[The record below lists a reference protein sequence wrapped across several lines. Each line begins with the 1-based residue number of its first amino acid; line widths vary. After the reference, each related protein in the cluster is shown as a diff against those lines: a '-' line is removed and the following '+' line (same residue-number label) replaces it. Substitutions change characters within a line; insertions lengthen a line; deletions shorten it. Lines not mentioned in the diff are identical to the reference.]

1 MPNHDQQIIHRISEI
16 IAQTPD
22 AQQGLAEAVC
32 CLVENASANAGG
44 IFVIR
49 PQNDRIALYAAHGV
63 LPALAAKLPLEL
75 NSGTG
80 DDIIRKGRTVNDRKK
95 NLPPEFVAVFD
106 HLASGCHSL
115 LLLPL
120 VVGGRPIGSLA
131 LARQNDRPFPQRVL
145 NSIEAVVP
153 PLAFFILNAL
163 LADKQ
168 HGGNHATTSTKD
180 LTQDVILKGKAI
192 TKGVSCGYVQKL
204 VGVEKILQP
213 KNHPDSVTP
222 EGIAAEKKLFANAL
236 RVAREDSI
244 TTAKQFGD
252 VLAEADS
259 AIFAMHT
266 MLLDDPTLKQHIAA
280 YLNKGFLL
288 TDALGRALRDFTA
301 QYQKIDDPYLR
312 ERLSDIKDVMLRLKN
327 AADNL
332 RGSSEAAPADAPK
345 LADRRRIILV
355 ARELL
360 PSQLVSVPLKQIS
373 GILCEEGGATSH
385 TAILAR
391 ALQIPMLVG
400 VPGIMLKARSGD
412 CVIMDCGSDSCFLR
426 ATTALLRRF
435 ASPIR
440 LFRNSRQNLS
450 DTVPPDSV
458 LTTADGVPVQL
469 MGNITLLSEVVSMHH
484 YGIRDIGLYR
494 TEFMFMIRNAM
505 PSEDDQYNIFS
516 RMLKAAAGATV
527 TIRLLDAGGD
537 KPLPYFKANH
547 EDNPA
552 LGWRGLRFLL
562 SNPAIMTPH
571 LRAILRA
578 SALGDVHILVPMVA
592 DLYDLAEIKQ
602 ALRAAANDL
611 RQRGEKVGDYRLG
624 MMIEVP
630 SALYGLDRLL
640 PEVDFV
646 SIGTNDLVQF
656 LFAVD
661 RANAQVSKWF
671 RQCHP
676 IVLRALRDICRQ
688 VHAYEHKTVTLC
700 GELAGSRRALPLLLG
715 AGLRQLSMTPHQAPV
730 LRPFISQLAIPDC
743 EKLFA
748 RAILCE
754 TEMDVMKLVDEA
766 DLLKS
771 PSSSPNQE
779 EQPHGHSI
787 RSDQR

>member
-1 MPNHDQQIIHRISEI
+1 MPNNDQQIIHRISEI
-16 IAQTPD
+16 IAQTPN
-22 AQQGLAEAVC
+22 AQQGLQQAVC
-32 CLVENASANAGG
+32 CLVENAGAGAG
-44 IFVIR
+44 AIFVIR
-49 PQNDRIALYAAHGV
+49 PQDDRIVLYAAHGV
-63 LPALAAKLPLEL
+63 PATLAAKLPLEL
-75 NSGTG
+75 SSDTG
-80 DDIIRKGRTVNDRKK
+80 NDIIRNGRAVNDRKK
-95 NLPPEFVAVFD
+95 HLPPELVGVFA
-106 HLASGCHSL
+106 HLANGFHSL

-131 LARQNDRPFPQRVL
+131 LARQADRPFPQRVL

-168 HGGNHATTSTKD
+168 HYSANAGNTTATAE

-222 EGIAAEKKLFANAL
+222 EGIAAEKRLFADAL

-244 TTAKQFGD
+244 NTAKQFGD

-266 MLLDDPTLKQHIAA
+266 MLLDDPTLKQHITA
-280 YLNKGFLL
+280 YLDKGFLL
-288 TDALGRALRDFTA
+288 TDALGRALRDFSA

-312 ERLSDIKDVMLRLKN
+312 ERLTDIKDVMLRLKN

-332 RGSSEAAPADAPK
+332 RGSLEAAPADAPK

-360 PSQLVSVPLKQIS
+360 PSQLVSVPLKQIC

-435 ASPIR
+435 AGPIR
-440 LFRNSRQNLS
+440 IFRNSRQNLS
-450 DTVPPDSV
+450 DTVPPESA
-458 LTTADGVPVQL
+458 LATADGVPVQL

-494 TEFMFMIRNAM
+494 TEFMFMIRNTM
-505 PSEDDQYNIFS
+505 PSEDDQFNIFS

-537 KPLPYFKANH
+537 KPLPYYKTDH

-562 SNPAIMTPH
+562 SNPEIMAPH

-602 ALRAAANDL
+602 ALQVAAAEL
-611 RQRGEKVGDYRLG
+611 RQRGDKIGDYRLG

-661 RANAQVSKWF
+661 RANARVSKWF

-676 IVLRALRDICRQ
+676 IVLRALQDICRQ
-688 VHAYEHKTVTLC
+688 VHAYKGKTVTLC

-730 LRPFISQLAIPDC
+730 LRPLVNQLSIPDC

-754 TEMDVMKLVDEA
+754 TEMDVMKLIDEA
-766 DLLKS
+766 GMIKS
-771 PSSSPNQE
+771 PS
-779 EQPHGHSI
+779 
-787 RSDQR
+787 

>member
-1 MPNHDQQIIHRISEI
+1 MSNNEQHISHRISEI
-16 IAQTPD
+16 IAQTPQ
-22 AQQGLAEAVC
+22 AQQGLQEAIR
-32 CLVENASANAGG
+32 CLRQDAAADAGA

-49 PQNDRIALYAAHGV
+49 PQDERVVLYAAHGV
-63 LPALAAKLPLEL
+63 STALAAKLPLEL
-75 NSGTG
+75 NTELGNEL
-80 DDIIRKGRTVNDRKK
+80 IRKGRFLNTRKSS
-95 NLPPEFVAVFD
+95 LPPALLELFSQ
-106 HLASGCHSL
+106 LAHGYNSL
-115 LLLPL
+115 LLQPL
-120 VVGGRPIGSLA
+120 VVSGRSTGSLA
-131 LARQNDRPFPQRVL
+131 LVRRIDRPFPQRTLNNIKAVL
-145 NSIEAVVP
+145 P

-163 LADKQ
+163 LADKP
-168 HGGNHATTSTKD
+168 HATAAAGDNAEELTRD
-180 LTQDVILKGKAI
+180 LLLKGKAI

-222 EGIAAEKKLFANAL
+222 AGIAAEQKLFADAL
-236 RVAREDSI
+236 RVAREESAN
-244 TTAKQFGD
+244 TAKQFDD
-252 VLAEADS
+252 VLAEADA

-266 MLLDDPTLKQHIAA
+266 MLLDDPTLKQHISL
-280 YLNKGFLL
+280 YLKQGFLL
-288 TDALGRALRDFTA
+288 TDALGRALRDFTN
-301 QYQKIDDPYLR
+301 QYQKIEDPYLR

-332 RGSSEAAPADAPK
+332 RGSSAAVPVDSPK
-345 LADRRRIILV
+345 LTDRRRIILV

-360 PSQLVSVPLKQIS
+360 PSQLVSVPLKQIC

-400 VPGIMLKARSGD
+400 VPDIMLKARSGD
-412 CVIMDCGSDSCFLR
+412 CVIMDCGSDSCYLR
-426 ATTALLRRF
+426 ATTGLLRRF
-435 ASPIR
+435 AAPIR
-440 LFRNSRQNLS
+440 IFRNSRQNLS
-450 DTVPPDSV
+450 DTVPP
-458 LTTADGVPVQL
+458 LGALNTADGVPVQL

-494 TEFMFMIRNAM
+494 TEFMFMIRSAM
-505 PSEDDQYNIFS
+505 PSEEDQFNIFS

-537 KPLPYFKANH
+537 KPLPYLKADH

-562 SNPAIMTPH
+562 SNPEIMAPH

-578 SALGDVHILVPMVA
+578 SALGDVHILVPMLS
-592 DLYDLAEIKQ
+592 DLCDLMEIKQ
-602 ALRAAANDL
+602 ALQEASEQL
-611 RQRGEKVGDYRLG
+611 RQQGERIGDYRLG
-624 MMIEVP
+624 IMIEVP
-630 SALYGLDRLL
+630 STLYALDRLL

-661 RANAQVSKWF
+661 RANVRVSKWF

-676 IVLRALRDICRQ
+676 VVLRALGDICRQ
-688 VHAYEHKTVTLC
+688 VHAYEGKTVTLC

-715 AGLRQLSMTPHQAPV
+715 AGLRQLSMTPHQAPS
-730 LRPFISQLAIPDC
+730 LRPCISQLSIADC

-754 TEMDVMKLVDEA
+754 TETEVMRLLDETG
-766 DLLKS
+766 LIKK
-771 PSSSPNQE
+771 PQPPQPE
-779 EQPHGHSI
+779 EHSDGHRI
-787 RSDQR
+787 RTDQR

>member
-1 MPNHDQQIIHRISEI
+1 MPNNDQQIIRQISEI
-16 IAQTPD
+16 ITQTPD
-22 AQQGLAEAVC
+22 IQQALQQATH
-32 CLVENASANAGG
+32 CLIESADAGAGG

-49 PQNDRIALYAAHGV
+49 PQDDRIVLYAAHGI
-63 LPALAAKLPLEL
+63 ADELAAKLPLEL
-75 NSGTG
+75 GPGSG
-80 DDIIRKGRTVNDRKK
+80 DDVIRNSRAVNDRKK
-95 NLPPEFVAVFD
+95 NLPPELLEVFD
-106 HLASGCHSL
+106 HLAGGYHSL

-120 VVGGRPIGSLA
+120 IVGGRPVGSLA
-131 LARQNDRPFPQRVL
+131 LASQADRPFPQRVV
-145 NSIEAVVP
+145 NSIETIVP
-153 PLAFFILNAL
+153 PLAFFLLNAFL
-163 LADKQ
+163 VDKLHNAGQ
-168 HGGNHATTSTKD
+168 TVTATAGAAAAGGVEP
-180 LTQDVILKGKAI
+180 TQDVLLKGRAI

-222 EGIAAEKKLFANAL
+222 EGIAAEKKLFADAL
-236 RVAREDSI
+236 RVAREDSAN
-244 TTAKQFGD
+244 TAKQFD
-252 VLAEADS
+252 DILAEADS

-266 MLLDDPTLKQHIAA
+266 MLLDDPTLKQQITA
-280 YLNKGFLL
+280 YLDKGFLL
-288 TDALGRALRDFTA
+288 TDALGRALRDFNS
-301 QYQKIDDPYLR
+301 QYQKIEDPYLR
-312 ERLSDIKDVMLRLKN
+312 ERISDIKDVMLRLKN

-332 RGSSEAAPADAPK
+332 RGSQEPPAADVPK
-345 LADRRRIILV
+345 TGNQRRIILV

-360 PSQLVSVPLKQIS
+360 TSQLVSVPLKHIC
-373 GILCEEGGATSH
+373 GIICEEGGTTSH

-412 CVIMDCGSDSCFLR
+412 CVIMDCGSDSCYLR
-426 ATTALLRRF
+426 ASTALLRRF
-435 ASPIR
+435 AGPIR
-440 LFRNSRQNLS
+440 LYRNSRQNLS
-450 DTVPPDSV
+450 DTVPPESV
-458 LTTADGVPVQL
+458 LTTADGASVRL

-505 PSEDDQYNIFS
+505 PSEEDQFSIFS

-537 KPLPYFKANH
+537 KPLPYFKADQ

-562 SNPAIMTPH
+562 SNPKIMAPH

-578 SALGDVHILVPMVA
+578 SALGNVHILVPMVA
-592 DLYDLAEIKQ
+592 DLNDLLEVKQ
-602 ALRAAANDL
+602 ALTLATKEL
-611 RQRGEKVGDYRLG
+611 RQRGVKVGDYRLG
-624 MMIEVP
+624 IMIEVP
-630 SALYGLDRLL
+630 AVLYGLDRLL

-661 RANAQVSKWF
+661 RANARVSKWF

-676 IVLRALRDICRQ
+676 VVLRALGDVCRQ
-688 VHAYEHKTVTLC
+688 VHSYAGKTVSLC
-700 GELAGSRRALPLLLG
+700 GELASSRRALPLLLG
-715 AGLRQLSMTPHQAPV
+715 AGLRQLSMTPHQAPA
-730 LRPFISQLAIPDC
+730 LRPLISQLSISDC

-754 TEMDVMKLVDEA
+754 TEADVMKLVDEA
-766 DLLKS
+766 DLSKS
-771 PSSSPNQE
+771 PSQL
-779 EQPHGHSI
+779 
-787 RSDQR
+787 